1 MVDQSLSLYEILEE
15 PGRVGME
22 METQMTEMPPD
33 WNGMIATMDCIR
45 WLRLLHLYQLRIV
58 CALKI

>member
-1 MVDQSLSLYEILEE
+1 MVDKSLSHYEILEE

-22 METQMTEMPPD
+22 MDTQITEMPPG
-33 WNGMIATMDCIR
+33 WNRMIATMEWFR